1 MQIETTR
8 RYYCTPKRMGE
19 IKKIVISPNAS
30 EGAEKLE
37 NSYIASG
44 NAEWKC
50 IWQLIRKLN
59 ICIPYDPAMALL
71 KKKNILGKI
80 GRFIREK

>member
-1 MQIETTR
+1 
-8 RYYCTPKRMGE
+8 MGE

-71 KKKNILGKI
+71 KKKKHFGKNWTI
-80 GRFIREK
+80 YPREVKLMFTEKPVHNFL